1 MHAGIALRRG
11 GGIKGTRLFM
21 RTIKEF
27 NRKIGG
33 DGLALTP
40 LGYPARLLGADET
53 YESVT
58 DKIGGIVLEHPRR
71 RTWWAAFLPAF
82 PGERN
87 RFDHLLYRLIH
98 WSALPPLARGSS
110 GVGCGSPRGLKFL
123 RARAASRALVRQ
135 A

>member
-21 RTIKEF
+21 RTIQEF

-33 DGLALTP
+33 VGLALTP

-82 PGERN
+82 T
-87 RFDHLLYRLIH
+87 LAVVLVVALTYLVYR
-98 WSALPPLARGSS
+98 
-110 GVGCGSPRGLKFL
+110 GVGIWGINMPVACGFAIINFVCWMGIGH
-123 RARAASRALVRQ
+123 A
-135 A
+135 